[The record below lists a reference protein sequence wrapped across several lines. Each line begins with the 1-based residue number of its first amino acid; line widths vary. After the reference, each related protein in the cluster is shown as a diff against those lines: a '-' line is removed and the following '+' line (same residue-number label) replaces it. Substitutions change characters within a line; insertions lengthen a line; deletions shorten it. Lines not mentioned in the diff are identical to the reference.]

1 MEEKSFT
8 SLEVLLQKLKLGKKM
23 VDQEKIQQ
31 MQIIEHNMSNLSAQ
45 KQQFQNQVF
54 EVDNALKELSSSKQ
68 TFKIVGNIMIES
80 SKEDLEAELK
90 ERKELSELRVQTF
103 EKQEKKLQ
111 EQAKKLQEEVLAE
124 MKKK

>member
-1 MEEKSFT
+1 
-8 SLEVLLQKLKLGKKM
+8 M

-31 MQIIEHNMSNLSAQ
+31 LQIIEHNLSNLSAQ

-54 EVDNALKELSSSKQ
+54 EVDNALKELNSSKQ
-68 TFKIVGNIMIES
+68 TFKIVGNIMVES
-80 SKEDLEAELK
+80 SKNDLEAELK

-111 EQAKKLQEEVLAE
+111 DQAKKLQEEVLAE

>member
-1 MEEKSFT
+1 
-8 SLEVLLQKLKLGKKM
+8 M

-54 EVDNALKELSSSKQ
+54 EVDNALKELNSSKQ